1 VQLVRNAA
9 IITHQLANIIQI
21 NLIAGFVMM
30 VTAEKESKT
39 ATKEIEI
46 DDVTRV

>member
-1 VQLVRNAA
+1 
-9 IITHQLANIIQI
+9 
-21 NLIAGFVMM
+21 MM

-46 DDVTRV
+46 DDVTRVWCQIIWKVKWTLVCEQTFF